1 MFYVYVLKSKH
12 DDKLYIG
19 FTSDLRKRFMEH
31 NKGLVQS
38 TKLRI
43 PFSLVY
49 YEAYTDKEDAIER
62 ERMLKRF
69 SGSTTHLRKRIKRS
83 LIAFK

>member
-19 FTSDLRKRFMEH
+19 FTSDLRKRFEEH

-38 TKLRI
+38 TKPRI

-49 YEAYTDKEDAIER
+49 YEAYTDEKDARER
-62 ERMLKRF
+62 ERKLKRF
-69 SGSTTHLRKRIKRS
+69 GASMVHLRKRLKYS
-83 LIAFK
+83 LIVSK